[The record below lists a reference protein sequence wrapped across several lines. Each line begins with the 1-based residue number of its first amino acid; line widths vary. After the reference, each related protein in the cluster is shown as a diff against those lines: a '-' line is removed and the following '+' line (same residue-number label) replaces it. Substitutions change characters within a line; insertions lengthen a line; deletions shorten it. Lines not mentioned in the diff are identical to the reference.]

1 MKLKKNINPKNI
13 IICLALFSNFAV
25 PYMKEITILYMVNSF
40 IKAIAAMY
48 MCLVLIRNKVRL
60 SNMAKIILLYGL
72 MITLI
77 TVLRGGPGYI
87 TSAITIISA
96 VVLIEY
102 SAHYA
107 ADFISDAMLCNEIIV
122 YWNLLS
128 MIIYPDGMFGGE
140 YRAYTFV
147 LGIDNSHIRWLLPA
161 QATAILFYKNTKEA
175 MRTLALTGAI
185 TVSIMRRFSATTIV
199 AFACFWLVMFV
210 PVLKHKINVWISSFG
225 YLVMFF
231 SIVVIQRFNYLSWL
245 IIDVLHKNMT
255 FTNRNRTWGRAL
267 LAIKDSWL
275 FGHGNL
281 STEEYHHIIGDVYTH
296 NLLLQLMFSGGIIVL
311 VIFVWMLVELN
322 KNANASGGI
331 VRTVTNAF
339 IMAFLVS
346 GITEYHFYAPSII
359 MFMVL
364 ANSRKC
370 KDKEEHI
377 KLKVI
382 KPRNRTVYMK
392 RKS

>member
-225 YLVMFF
+225 YLVM
-231 SIVVIQRFNYLSWL
+231 
-245 IIDVLHKNMT
+245 
-255 FTNRNRTWGRAL
+255 
-267 LAIKDSWL
+267 
-275 FGHGNL
+275 
-281 STEEYHHIIGDVYTH
+281 
-296 NLLLQLMFSGGIIVL
+296 
-311 VIFVWMLVELN
+311 
-322 KNANASGGI
+322 
-331 VRTVTNAF
+331 
-339 IMAFLVS
+339 
-346 GITEYHFYAPSII
+346 
-359 MFMVL
+359 
-364 ANSRKC
+364 
-370 KDKEEHI
+370 
-377 KLKVI
+377 
-382 KPRNRTVYMK
+382 
-392 RKS
+392 